1 MSETINPEPRTLRA
15 PFFVRGE
22 LVEGDA
28 VRHTSRDLGADFVT
42 PALDLDKVITPR
54 SELPPLLDVKLS
66 EIIEFL
72 VETGDALD
80 LDRNPYMQE
89 CLDLLAATNP
99 LPRRVV
105 ENLYRTA
112 PHLLTRESLES
123 MVKANFANPEALDG
137 WVTRVDKL
145 GNRGH
150 LRAFPPRMVHM
161 LAGNA
166 PAGSIASIAQGAV
179 VKAINLFKMPSS
191 DPFTT
196 VAVLRTMADID
207 RTHPVVQSMS
217 AIYWEGGDE
226 AVERTIYR
234 PQFFDRIVAWG
245 GGPAIMNVIKY
256 LGPGIQLISFD
267 PKSSISM
274 IGREVFES
282 DDTVADVAE
291 RVAADTTI
299 FNQEACLASRFVFI
313 EGERDQVEGFCAALA
328 ERLAVDR
335 PFASAVAPPLPTD
348 TRDEIEVM
356 AAMDDVKIW
365 GSFDGR
371 GLVILSED
379 RPVDF
384 HPTNKTSNV
393 VLVPSLENAVRYV
406 NVATQTIGIYPW
418 HRKTELRDRLAS
430 AGGQR
435 VCRVGTANMHVPGGP
450 HDAMYALQR
459 FVHWMG
465 DDDIESEAALVTGD
479 SHWTT

>member
-1 MSETINPEPRTLRA
+1 VSDSSLTNASAGATLRA
-15 PFFVRGE
+15 PFFARGRVIDDVQVRQ
-22 LVEGDA
+22 
-28 VRHTSRDLGADFVT
+28 TSRDLGADFMT
-42 PALDLDKVITPR
+42 PVLDLDQVITPR
-54 SELPPLLDVKLS
+54 SELPPLLDVKTS
-66 EIIEFL
+66 EIIDFL
-72 VETGDALD
+72 VETGQALS

-89 CLDLLAATNP
+89 CLELLAATNP

-112 PHLLTRESLES
+112 PLLLTRESLES
-123 MVKANFANPEALDG
+123 MVRSNFTQPEALDG
-137 WVTRVDKL
+137 WVTRVDKN
-145 GNRGH
+145 GHQGH

-166 PAGSIASIAQGAV
+166 PAGCIASIAQGAI

-196 VAVLRTMADID
+196 VAVLRTMADLD
-207 RTHPVVQSMS
+207 ADHPVVRSMS
-217 AIYWEGGDE
+217 AVYWSGGDE
-226 AVERTIYR
+226 TIESTVYR

-245 GGPAIMNVIKY
+245 GGPAILNVIKY

-274 IGREVFES
+274 VGREVFSSPE
-282 DDTVADVAE
+282 TVAEVAE

-313 EGERDQVEGFCAALA
+313 EGDRPQVEQFCGELAA
-328 ERLAVDR
+328 RLAVDR
-335 PFASAVAPPLPTD
+335 DFASATGPALPSD
-348 TRDEIEVM
+348 IRDDVEVM
-356 AAMDDVKIW
+356 SAMGELATW
-365 GSFDGR
+365 GTFNGD
-371 GLVILSED
+371 GLVILSD

-393 VLVPSLENAVRYV
+393 VMVDSLEDAVAYV
-406 NVATQTIGIYPW
+406 NVATQTIGVYPW
-418 HRKTELRDRLAS
+418 ERKAILRDRLAS

-435 VCRVGTANMHVPGGP
+435 VCRVGTANMHVAGSP
-450 HDAMYALQR
+450 HDAMFPLQR

-465 DDDIESEAALVTGD
+465 DDDIDTG
-479 SHWTT
+479 S